1 MSWASDADEGLNGAT
16 AGVTE
21 LWRRGL
27 DAPAADAASRI
38 EGKAKVPGDNKP
50 RVSMGIPRISCS
62 YTASRH
68 ATALIIMMCLY
79 ARNHIDAHY
88 ADQGTRCLRDE

>member
-1 MSWASDADEGLNGAT
+1 MMDPEWMGLVVRLTTLASAPRDADEGPNGAT

-38 EGKAKVPGDNKP
+38 EGQAEQQ
-50 RVSMGIPRISCS
+50 S
-62 YTASRH
+62 AW
-68 ATALIIMMCLY
+68 
-79 ARNHIDAHY
+79 
-88 ADQGTRCLRDE
+88 